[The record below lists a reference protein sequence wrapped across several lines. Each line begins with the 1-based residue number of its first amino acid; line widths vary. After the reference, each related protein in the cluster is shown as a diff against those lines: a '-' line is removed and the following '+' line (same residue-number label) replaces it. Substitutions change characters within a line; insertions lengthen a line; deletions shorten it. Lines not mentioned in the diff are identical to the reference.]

1 MAEVLGV
8 VASGIAVVDAAG
20 QVGSGII
27 KLRRLWNEVNNVPD
41 TIKSLMQQ
49 LELLAV
55 IMGEM
60 EVMHQSNTR
69 DATLRPFSS
78 QGMELSMMRCREAME
93 TLEDL
98 VTKLTKHVD
107 SQKRLKRAKA
117 KLKVALG
124 KDDLNQCQG
133 RLSDVV
139 QLLQLAQSC
148 YQTSLNGAMLQHLI
162 ALPTHLE
169 SRSQVKIMA
178 IESSTA
184 QSESGPEMREINSS
198 RADEISDA
206 DAKSPAIFRQQASW
220 MQSWDTARQSLG
232 PFASYAW
239 YSSETKDYEDGFIR
253 KNLRFRF
260 ELAQWLSGKSW
271 EIQVSRSIS
280 GWHHH
285 IRTYNIVPYNSEVIR
300 CARLGDLDRIKYLFT
315 NNLASIHDRDVE
327 DCSLLFW
334 AVNSQDWW
342 DDDNY
347 ESAYELATFLHKC
360 GLDMAETTTPHYF
373 STLEIFLLYPNWEPY
388 LPSLSNYWQSS
399 KAADDFDELALTKP
413 TVPTA
418 TIRFTDFPRFSAFQ
432 PTIQPNFYG
441 ITLTERVYTWLIYD
455 IVDPKSFRKIV
466 RGNESITRND
476 AVELAESHINL
487 LGLAVRSF
495 VQSRFIPWYNQ
506 STWNELMHELVL
518 TIGDV
523 SLVQEDYIHY
533 DIFENQHQM
542 SYGNPLMVCI
552 FSAVYT
558 FFYAEFKS
566 RKRSFERHLHTE
578 VMKWLQILQ
587 DCSINLESYGQHEH
601 GMIFRKDNRRRLLG
615 YHEVWVWTGFSLGPN
630 PSDWVFHL
638 DRVVERFSG
647 DFWRLID
654 NPVQHVPGAWDD
666 TDREFFVTYR
676 GEVLYRD
683 IFKSELEDDSED
695 D

>member
-1 MAEVLGV
+1 MILLQTSVSASNWHNGCPANLGRYKSPDLYL
-8 VASGIAVVDAAG
+8 A
-20 QVGSGII
+20 GII
-27 KLRRLWNEVNNVPD
+27 ISERTTLCHITQRSFGAPD
-41 TIKSLMQQ
+41 LAILTESSICSQTIWLPSTTVTSRIVRYYSYAFATHCLFIKSLTKVQQ
-49 LELLAV
+49 
-55 IMGEM
+55 
-60 EVMHQSNTR
+60 
-69 DATLRPFSS
+69 
-78 QGMELSMMRCREAME
+78 
-93 TLEDL
+93 
-98 VTKLTKHVD
+98 
-107 SQKRLKRAKA
+107 
-117 KLKVALG
+117 
-124 KDDLNQCQG
+124 
-133 RLSDVV
+133 
-139 QLLQLAQSC
+139 
-148 YQTSLNGAMLQHLI
+148 
-162 ALPTHLE
+162 
-169 SRSQVKIMA
+169 
-178 IESSTA
+178 
-184 QSESGPEMREINSS
+184 
-198 RADEISDA
+198 
-206 DAKSPAIFRQQASW
+206 
-220 MQSWDTARQSLG
+220 
-232 PFASYAW
+232 
-239 YSSETKDYEDGFIR
+239 
-253 KNLRFRF
+253 
-260 ELAQWLSGKSW
+260 
-271 EIQVSRSIS
+271 
-280 GWHHH
+280 
-285 IRTYNIVPYNSEVIR
+285 
-300 CARLGDLDRIKYLFT
+300 
-315 NNLASIHDRDVE
+315 
-327 DCSLLFW
+327 W